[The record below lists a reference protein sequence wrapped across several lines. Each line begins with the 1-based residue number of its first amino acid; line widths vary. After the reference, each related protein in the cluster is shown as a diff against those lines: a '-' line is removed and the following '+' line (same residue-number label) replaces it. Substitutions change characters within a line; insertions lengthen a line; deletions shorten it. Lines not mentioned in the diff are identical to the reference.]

1 MVLLV
6 CQAGHLFL
14 PAVNLDL
21 SLLERWLTG
30 WSLARGLPL
39 PRRCG
44 GGLVV
49 EVGWP
54 GQLRRHVFAEAGEDL
69 QTCAAHIQDPF
80 IYLKAAVEPAHL
92 QRVLPPA
99 WQLEPP
105 RYFMHCPTAMAKFV
119 PPPVGYVA
127 QVAVE
132 QGAAVLRLVD
142 ATGQPAAMG
151 RVVLHG
157 RNAVFDR
164 IETLEN
170 HRRKGLATSIMCAL
184 DALAKQAG
192 ASERLLVATEAG
204 RALYANLGWQVVAP
218 YSTAVLPAL

>member
-1 MVLLV
+1 M
-6 CQAGHLFL
+6 
-14 PAVNLDL
+14 NLDL
-21 SLLERWLTG
+21 SLLKCWLTG

-39 PRRCG
+39 PRHYG

-54 GQLRRHVFAEAGEDL
+54 EQLRRHVFAEAGEAL
-69 QTCAAHIQDPF
+69 QACAAHIQDPF

-92 QRVLPPA
+92 RRVLSPA

-105 RYFMHCPTAMAKFV
+105 RYVMCCPGAMAKV
-119 PPPVGYVA
+119 AAPPLGYVV

-132 QGAAVLRLVD
+132 HGATVLRLVD

-151 RVVLHG
+151 RVVVHQG
-157 RNAVFDR
+157 SAVFDR

-170 HRRKGLATSIMCAL
+170 HRRKGLATSLM
-184 DALAKQAG
+184 DALASQAG
-192 ASERLLVATEAG
+192 ASERLLLATEAG
-204 RALYANLGWQVVAP
+204 RALYVSLGWQVVAP
-218 YSTAVLPAL
+218 YSTAVLPAR